1 MNEFDKISED
11 LFNKIR
17 GRFPNVTIGA
27 ADGKV
32 TNQPNLARFF
42 DFDYNGLGKVSVA
55 IDEDDGLT
63 IIYSKDFMQNEDELT
78 KEAWYDFL
86 KELRVFS
93 KKRMLDYSV
102 RDITKSNLNKRDYNF
117 LAKTPEDGQ
126 MTESKL
132 YGTSRISYQ
141 KVGEARIVIK
151 HTEGVNQESA
161 TGRTQKIGKI
171 YIESA
176 DGERFRY
183 PFKHL
188 SGARAMARH
197 VAEGGNTYDDF
208 GKHIVGL
215 SEEMA
220 KLRKFKNYMGRSAVM
235 AESLAGYVDVV
246 KERISTVKK
255 TIASLQKP
263 AYYAE
268 AFAAFETPIMEDV
281 PADVKE
287 NWIDQ
292 LTIKQFNE
300 ELSDVFPY
308 IYKLVSEATKA
319 TELGPEELVDEASKG
334 IEAMKKAGNAKADAE
349 AKERAKKDK
358 SVEEGPFKGVGKTL
372 MKRKLDKQYKK
383 SDLANFDKS
392 GIDTSGKTPDEI
404 GQMKSDYYHSHMDK
418 ADKAK
423 KAKNRL
429 SREEIAL
436 EQGFEEMMGQF
447 GEGAMSDMHQDA
459 QEMSKE
465 EFVAKYGKSAG
476 NDWENVQKDMETEA
490 EQRTDEFLPALA
502 IPALITAARVA
513 APKLAQIGAKI
524 LSKGAQGAA
533 TGARVVGKTA
543 LKNPGT
549 TAAVGGG
556 AYVGKKAGDAIDAV
570 GDMADGLATSAGDI
584 LAKAEGGI
592 EAIQGEISAFLGG
605 GAVKQVAAMAAK
617 YALPAL
623 AVVALLYGGK
633 KVIDMLRSKDDGEMQ
648 TASIEEVAGPDKC
661 WPGHRKVGTQ
671 AGTGKNKG
679 KRVNKCKKIESEE
692 EVQEAYIDTSKD
704 AIEVLGALRGKGKA
718 IERGQDDD
726 QGNLANQYVSDVWDV
741 YSFIEA
747 RTNGFSGLDKGAKAA
762 IDAMMKLRGEA
773 KKLETQPGS
782 GKNARFGN
790 QIVTA
795 LYPVMEYLYTTDF
808 DRNKK
813 EDDTDEGNAYAHAVK
828 KAKMNGKKKGDK
840 IDGPDG
846 DEITLE
852 KDEKTP
858 LGEFILSYYDRESGE
873 FPKGETAVL
882 TMVEKDYGEQFIE
895 PAKAF
900 IEQVQA
906 LFDEYQMDTQPQQ
919 MGVESGLERMKE
931 LAGVR

>member
-17 GRFPNVTIGA
+17 GRFPNVTIGDA
-27 ADGKV
+27 AGNV
-32 TNQPNLARFF
+32 TNQPEVARFF
-42 DFDYNGLGKVSVA
+42 DFDYNGLGNVSVS

-63 IIYSKDFMQNEDELT
+63 IIYSKEFISNEDTLA
-78 KEAWYDFL
+78 KQDWYSFL
-86 KELRVFS
+86 KELRYFA

-102 RDITKSNLNKRDYNF
+102 RDITKSNLQKRDYRF
-117 LAKTPEDGQ
+117 LAKTSGEEK

-151 HTEGVNQESA
+151 HTEGINQESA

-235 AESLAGYVDVV
+235 AESLAEYNDAV
-246 KERISTVKK
+246 KERIATVKK

-268 AFAAFETPIMEDV
+268 AFASFETPMMEDV
-281 PADVKE
+281 PEDVKE
-287 NWIDQ
+287 NWIDE

-300 ELSDVFPY
+300 ELADVFPY

-319 TELGPEELVDEASKG
+319 QELGPDDLVDESALMAYAGEKKHGKEYMRKAAAAGRDGASQEELG
-334 IEAMKKAGNAKADAE
+334 AL
-349 AKERAKKDK
+349 KDK
-358 SVEEGPFKGVGKTL
+358 YSKAEKNKKT
-372 MKRKLDKQYKK
+372 K
-383 SDLANFDKS
+383 
-392 GIDTSGKTPDEI
+392 
-404 GQMKSDYYHSHMDK
+404 
-418 ADKAK
+418 
-423 KAKNRL
+423 
-429 SREEIAL
+429 EEIEL

-447 GEGAMSDMHQDA
+447 GE
-459 QEMSKE
+459 E
-465 EFVAKYGKSAG
+465 
-476 NDWENVQKDMETEA
+476 
-490 EQRTDEFLPALA
+490 RTDEFLPALA

-513 APKLAQIGAKI
+513 APKLIQLGAKI
-524 LSKGAQGAA
+524 LTKGAQGAGAVAKGAGKVA
-533 TGARVVGKTA
+533 T
-543 LKNPGT
+543 KNPGT

-570 GDMADGLATSAGDI
+570 GDMAGDLATSASDLI
-584 LAKAEGGI
+584 AKAEGGV

-605 GAVKQVAAMAAK
+605 DAVKQVAAMASK

-633 KVIDMLRSKDDGEMQ
+633 KVIDMLKSKDDDNMQ
-648 TASIEEVAGPDKC
+648 TASMEEDDL
-661 WPGHRKVGTQ
+661 
-671 AGTGKNKG
+671 
-679 KRVNKCKKIESEE
+679 E
-692 EVQEAYIDTSKD
+692 EAYINTSKD
-704 AIEVLGALRGKGKA
+704 AVEVLGTLRGMGKK

-773 KKLETQPGS
+773 KKLETKPGS

-790 QIVTA
+790 AIVNT
-795 LYPVMEYLYTTDF
+795 LYPVIEYLYTTDF

-813 EDDTDEGNAYAHAVK
+813 EDDTEEGNAYSGAVAQAK
-828 KAKMNGKKKGDK
+828 KDGKKKGDK
-840 IDGPDG
+840 VKGPDG

-852 KDEKTP
+852 KDQKTP
-858 LGEFILSYYDRESGE
+858 LGEFILSYFDREAGQ

-900 IEQVQA
+900 IEKINNKVAEMYGYKEAEQ
-906 LFDEYQMDTQPQQ
+906 DTEY
-919 MGVESGLERMKE
+919 LRMRE
-931 LAGVR
+931 LAGL